1 MTPFR
6 SSVFVFLLCSG
17 AVSAEV
23 PQVVADIAPVHAL
36 AAQVMEGVGVPDL
49 LIEQG
54 ASPHNYALRPSQ
66 ARALQEADLVFW
78 VGDALTPWLEKPLAT
93 LGAQAHVVGLLE
105 APGTVQH
112 EFRDAGHEDHA
123 DGHEGHEDHDE
134 GHEDHADG
142 HEEHAEDHA
151 EHHEHDHA
159 HGDLDPHAWLD
170 PENGKR
176 WLGMMAEHLAE
187 IDPQNAEHYRA
198 NAAAAQADLD
208 VLNAELAVTL
218 EPVKS
223 RPFVT
228 FHDAFQYF
236 DSRFELNFAGALS
249 LGDAAD
255 PSPARVAELR
265 ELLLAGNIQCAY
277 REPQFNDRLLA
288 ATSEGTGLQ
297 IGVLDPLG
305 TELVPGPDLY
315 ADLLRGMA
323 RSLADCGA
331 E

>member
-1 MTPFR
+1 MTPLR
-6 SSVFVFLLCSG
+6 SSISVFLLCAG
-17 AVSAEV
+17 AAAAEV

-36 AAQVMEGVGVPDL
+36 AAQVMEGVGTPDL

-66 ARALQEADLVFW
+66 ARALQQADVVFW
-78 VGDALTPWLEKPLAT
+78 VGGALTPWLDKPLAT
-93 LGAQAHVVGLLE
+93 LGANAEVVALLE
-105 APGTVQH
+105 APATVQH
-112 EFRDAGHEDHA
+112 EFRGEGHEEHD
-123 DGHEGHEDHDE
+123 ERHEDHDE
-134 GHEDHADG
+134 DHEDHDG
-142 HEEHAEDHA
+142 E
-151 EHHEHDHA
+151 HEHEHA

-170 PENGKR
+170 PENGKL
-176 WLGMMAEHLAE
+176 WLGTIAEQLADM
-187 IDPQNAEHYRA
+187 DPPNAERYRA
-198 NAAAAQADLD
+198 NAEAAQAELD
-208 VLNAELAVTL
+208 TLSAELAAML
-218 EPVKS
+218 APVKD

-236 DSRFELNFAGALS
+236 DSRFGLNFAGALR

-265 ELLLAGNIQCAY
+265 ERLRASDIRCAY

-288 ATSEGTGLQ
+288 AASDGTRLQ

-305 TELVPGPDLY
+305 TELAPGPTLY

-323 RSLADCGA
+323 SSLADCGA
-331 E
+331 D